1 MGTVLP
7 ASLMAPSL
15 HRFFLRL
22 SFHTVR
28 FLMLAHASLGAH
40 QPFWGHRDQ
49 GAAPAAISDIGAG
62 DVVAAFAL
70 GFAAHQTPS
79 RDGDVGC
86 CRCSVNADGR
96 VESPAGTGGGS
107 WRAGEPLLCVQG
119 SPTPPLLVFL
129 GVFCSFAA
137 AAVSSGC
144 WCRRVHG
151 VCACRAPTARSW
163 RGRGA
168 AAAGGCPAVCPPRDA
183 GMKLSPVLGSPILP
197 FSVSPGPHHDPHP
210 PGHRSQPRGPCCPR
224 RLGDLAKYFL
234 TFLTQLRGPC
244 PALVSPESPM
254 VFLGHLL

>member
-22 SFHTVR
+22 SFHTVH
-28 FLMLAHASLGAH
+28 FPMLAHASRGAH

-49 GAAPAAISDIGAG
+49 GAAPAAISDISAG

-86 CRCSVNADGR
+86 CRCSVNTDGR
-96 VESPAGTGGGS
+96 VKSPAGMGGGS

-151 VCACRAPTARSW
+151 VCAGRAPTARSW

-168 AAAGGCPAVCPPRDA
+168 AAAGGCPAVCPPP
-183 GMKLSPVLGSPILP
+183 GMQG
-197 FSVSPGPHHDPHP
+197 
-210 PGHRSQPRGPCCPR
+210 
-224 RLGDLAKYFL
+224 
-234 TFLTQLRGPC
+234 
-244 PALVSPESPM
+244 
-254 VFLGHLL
+254 

>member
-7 ASLMAPSL
+7 TSPMASSL
-15 HRFFLRL
+15 HHFFLHL

-28 FLMLAHASLGAH
+28 FPMLPHASLGAH

-62 DVVAAFAL
+62 DVVAVFAL

-86 CRCSVNADGR
+86 FWCSVNADGW
-96 VESPAGTGGGS
+96 VESPAGMGGGS

-119 SPTPPLLVFL
+119 SLTPPHLVFL

-137 AAVSSGC
+137 AAASSGC

-151 VCACRAPTARSW
+151 GCVCEELAWAQSRCS
-163 RGRGA
+163 RG
-168 AAAGGCPAVCPPRDA
+168 VPRCV
-183 GMKLSPVLGSPILP
+183 P
-197 FSVSPGPHHDPHP
+197 P
-210 PGHRSQPRGPCCPR
+210 PGMQG
-224 RLGDLAKYFL
+224 
-234 TFLTQLRGPC
+234 
-244 PALVSPESPM
+244 
-254 VFLGHLL
+254 